1 MKPKLEI
8 VKIGGNIIEN
18 EVELDKFL
26 SLFANMEG
34 FKILVHGGGKRAT
47 EIESR
52 LGIASEY
59 FQGRRITRAESLDVM
74 IMVYAGLLNKKI
86 TAGLQG
92 RDCNAIGLSGTDGG
106 TILAEKRPV
115 KDVDFGY
122 VGDVLEVSSKR
133 ISNLLENQFVPV
145 FCALTHDGSGQM
157 FNTNADT
164 IASEIAIGMSQLYET
179 TLYYCF
185 EKKGV
190 LRDVSDENSVI
201 PHINKKSYKELIEN
215 DIISDGMLPK
225 LHNCFHALDAHVGKI
240 CIGNTSMFE
249 RGGENYTSI
258 TL

>member
-1 MKPKLEI
+1 M
-8 VKIGGNIIEN
+8 
-18 EVELDKFL
+18 
-26 SLFANMEG
+26 
-34 FKILVHGGGKRAT
+34 
-47 EIESR
+47 
-52 LGIASEY
+52 
-59 FQGRRITRAESLDVM
+59 
-74 IMVYAGLLNKKI
+74 
-86 TAGLQG
+86 
-92 RDCNAIGLSGTDGG
+92 GG

-115 KDVDFGY
+115 ADVDFGY
-122 VGDVLEVSSKR
+122 VGDVLEVSSQR

-164 IASEIAIGMSQLYET
+164 IASEIAISMSQLYET

-201 PHINKKSYKELIEN
+201 AHINKESYRDLIEN
-215 DIISDGMLPK
+215 NIISDGMLPK
-225 LHNCFHALDAHVGKI
+225 LHNCFHALDAEVGKI

-249 RGGENYTSI
+249 KGGEDFTSI